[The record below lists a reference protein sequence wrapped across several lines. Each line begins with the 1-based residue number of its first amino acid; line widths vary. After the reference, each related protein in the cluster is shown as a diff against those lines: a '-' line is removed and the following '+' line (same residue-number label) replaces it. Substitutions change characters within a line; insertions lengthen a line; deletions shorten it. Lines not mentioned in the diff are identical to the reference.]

1 MRKAKL
7 GWMMA
12 MVALCLVGW
21 SATSFAISVLV
32 QEGDHVEEI
41 LLDIV
46 GARVSGSVAYQGPVT
61 GDDENWKFPHEYQGI
76 PLASLLGELEPGD
89 TVAVIAGDGWH
100 KILPAAVI
108 AGETPAGMPILA
120 LSRDGE
126 SGDDWDSA
134 PVLIFLPEDELF
146 SNEDMLAS
154 VGADRAHYFGDSPST
169 TGMMV
174 KGVSYLI
181 VNYDG
186 GPLPQPEEKAAG
198 TEEPADGVALSVVR
212 RSDEVTVFDMA
223 DIEALETL
231 TAKGTFTTSTGAEY
245 TATYS
250 GVPMTTLI
258 GNVPASATI
267 RVTASDGYSMNYEA
281 GMFLDQSEGTWVLA
295 YKENG
300 LYMPNDPGY
309 LRIVQIGSNNPHFT
323 SSLSAKMV
331 ERIEILG
338 SYQAYSLVVIGEV
351 TRMFERGEL
360 EAGIGCPCHT
370 AEVSVTSKGVTSV
383 YSGLPLW
390 RLIAYVDDEVF
401 PAADEGIHYN
411 DEDFNDTLAAE
422 DYTITLMASDGYEQ
436 TVLSSWIARNDLFIV
451 AFKKDGVFLDADD
464 GFMRFAFDDSVEL
477 PEDAR
482 LRSVKFLAEIA
493 IEL

>member
-1 MRKAKL
+1 MKATKM
-7 GWMMA
+7 GWVLALA
-12 MVALCLVGW
+12 MVCVMAWGAAV
-21 SATSFAISVLV
+21 SAITVLV
-32 QEGDHVEEI
+32 QDGDAVEEI

-46 GARVSGSVAYQGPVT
+46 GDRVSGSVAYQGPVT
-61 GDDENWKFPHEYQGI
+61 GEDENWKADHEYGGI
-76 PLASLLGELEPGD
+76 PLSSLLGELGPED

-108 AGETPAGMPILA
+108 AGETPAGTPILA

-134 PVLIFLPEDELF
+134 PVLIFLPDDERF
-146 SNEDMLAS
+146 SNDDMLAS
-154 VGADRAHYFGDSPST
+154 VGAERAHYFGDAPST

-186 GPLPQPEEKAAG
+186 GPLPQPEEKTAG
-198 TEEPADGVALSVVR
+198 TDEPVDGISIMVVR
-212 RSDEVTVFDMA
+212 GDETTVFDMA
-223 DIEALETL
+223 GIEALDTL
-231 TAKGTFTTSTGAEY
+231 NAEGTFTTSSGADY
-245 TATYS
+245 GATYT
-250 GVPMTTLI
+250 GVPMATLI
-258 GNVPASATI
+258 GNVPADATV

-281 GMFLDQSEGTWVLA
+281 GMFLDRTEGTWVLA

-309 LRIVQIGSNNPHFT
+309 FRIVQIGENNPHFT

-338 SYQAYSLVVIGEV
+338 AYEAYSLAVSGAV
-351 TRMFERGEL
+351 TRIFERGEL

-390 RLIAYVDDEVF
+390 RLIAYVDDDVF

-411 DEDFNDTLAAE
+411 DEDFNDELAAG
-422 DYTITLMASDGYEQ
+422 DYAITLVASDGYEQ
-436 TVLSSWIARNDLFIV
+436 TVLSSWMARSDLFIV
-451 AFKKDGVFLDADD
+451 AFKKDGVFLDASSN
-464 GFMRFAFDDSVEL
+464 GFMRFVFDDSVEL
-477 PEDAR
+477 PEDMK
-482 LRSVKFLAEIA
+482 LRSVKFLTEIR
-493 IEL
+493 IEE

>member
-1 MRKAKL
+1 MTMRR
-7 GWMMA
+7 GWIL
-12 MVALCLVGW
+12 ALMGLCVMGW
-21 SATSFAISVLV
+21 AAAVSAVTVLV
-32 QEGDHVEEI
+32 QDGESVQEI
-41 LLDIV
+41 LLEVV
-46 GARVSGSVAYQGPVT
+46 GDRVSGSVAYQGPVT
-61 GDDENWKFPHEYQGI
+61 GEDENWKSPHEYQGI

-120 LSRDGE
+120 LSRDRE

-186 GPLPQPEEKAAG
+186 GPLPQPEAAASG
-198 TEEPADGVALSVVR
+198 TEDPVDGIFVHVIR
-212 RSDEVTVFDMA
+212 GGETTVFDMA
-223 DIEALETL
+223 GIEALDTL
-231 TAKGTFTTSTGAEY
+231 TAEGTFTTSSGADY
-245 TATYS
+245 AATYT
-250 GVPMTTLI
+250 GVPMATLI
-258 GNVPASATI
+258 GNVPVDATI

-309 LRIVQIGSNNPHFT
+309 FRIVQIGENNPHFT

-331 ERIEILG
+331 EQIEILG
-338 SYQAYSLVVIGEV
+338 AYEAYSLVVTGAV
-351 TRMFERGEL
+351 TRIFERGEL

-390 RLIAYVDDEVF
+390 RLIAYVDDSVF

-411 DEDFNDTLAAE
+411 DEDFDDDLAAG
-422 DYTITLMASDGYEQ
+422 DYTITLVAEDGYEQ

-451 AFKKDGVFLDADD
+451 AFKKNGLFLDASSN
-464 GFMRFAFDDSVEL
+464 GFMRFVFDDSAVL
-477 PEDAR
+477 PEGTR
-482 LRSVKFLAEIA
+482 LRSVKFLAEIR
-493 IEL
+493 IED